1 MSEGPFL
8 VWLYKSLETSSN
20 SSQASVKKDAYISAL
35 NIITHSLGNVLMIS
49 KKIKKSSGRFLI
61 ISQRNDKLDF
71 IQDTFPLPKHDPDFT
86 CQLSSTKHCIQA
98 SFLLRQIVLTICA
111 LQ

>member
-20 SSQASVKKDAYISAL
+20 SSQASVKKDAYFSAL

-49 KKIKKSSGRFLI
+49 KKIKKSSGRFI

-71 IQDTFPLPKHDPDFT
+71 IQRHV
-86 CQLSSTKHCIQA
+86 STSK
-98 SFLLRQIVLTICA
+98 T
-111 LQ
+111 